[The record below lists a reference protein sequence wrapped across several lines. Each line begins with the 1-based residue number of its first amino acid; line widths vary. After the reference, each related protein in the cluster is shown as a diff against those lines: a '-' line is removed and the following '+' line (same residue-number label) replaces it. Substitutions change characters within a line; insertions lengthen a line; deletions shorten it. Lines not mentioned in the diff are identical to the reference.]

1 MQEYFSSRMHNFLV
15 KKHKNLFKM
24 MLFYHR

>member
-15 KKHKNLFKM
+15 KKNKNLFKM
-24 MLFYHR
+24 MFFYHR